1 METDDRQPPTGH
13 PFSIFGRMKKF
24 YVTTPIY
31 YVNDAPHI
39 GHSYTT
45 VLADILTRFHKL
57 LGYQTFFLTGTDE
70 HGQKV
75 QRAAAKRGVSPQEH
89 VDEYNQRFKNLWKK
103 MGIGYD
109 YFIRTTNA
117 DHKKFVSDCLQ
128 MLWDRGEIYSKEYEG
143 WYSVGEERFF
153 TQDELDENG
162 CDPISHRPVEWI
174 KEKNYFFRMGKY
186 RERLIE
192 YLESHR
198 DWIVPDYRWNEIRG
212 FLKQPLNDLCI
223 SRPKARLS
231 WGIPLP
237 FDADYVTYVWFDALL
252 NYVSAVMTFDANGN
266 LVPKKT
272 YPDGETIWP
281 ATYHLVGKDI
291 ITTHSVYWPTMLFAL
306 GFPLPKHILAHGW
319 WLVGNDK
326 MSKTTGNVVNPMEY
340 MEKYGVDAFR
350 YYLARDMVVGQDAS
364 FTHEGFVRRINSDLA
379 NDLGNV
385 LNRVHRLVQNNFGG
399 MLPIPSSNSISLLK
413 NCNNLN
419 DILSEEEKEELNRLS
434 SNPDSEAFKN
444 YEPKLWPE
452 FELVKLAQ
460 TTVEEIKQYLLKARL
475 SQSVET
481 IMALVRAVNRYLEQK
496 APWKLAK
503 DESKKEEL
511 ATVLYISAETVRLAL
526 CLLSPMIPSKSRE
539 GLEMLGTT
547 LEGVSD
553 LGWGK
558 FKGGEKFGQGA
569 ALFPRIVE
577 ETPKAEVPEKPK
589 QNKPLAKEDVPAAMD
604 IRAAKILEV
613 ADHPDATSLYVL
625 KVDAGEGEA
634 RTICSGL
641 KASYKP
647 EELKGKTIL
656 LFANLKPAP
665 LRGIMSNGM
674 LFAGD
679 TDEEH
684 VCRLVTPPEE
694 AKPGDRAV
702 FHGIT
707 PAAESRTL
715 KVKDFEKIALEAKG
729 KNVCCEGNALEING
743 KAVTCDVKDGARI
756 H

>member
-1 METDDRQPPTGH
+1 
-13 PFSIFGRMKKF
+13 MKNF

-57 LGYQTFFLTGTDE
+57 LGHQTFFLTGTDE

-75 QRAAAKRGVSPQEH
+75 QRAAAKRNVSPKQH
-89 VDEYNQRFKNLWKK
+89 VDEYCLRFKNLWEK
-103 MGIGYD
+103 MGIEYD
-109 YFIRTTNA
+109 HFIRTTDA
-117 DHKKFVSDCLQ
+117 SHMEFVQQCLQ
-128 MLWDRGEIYSKEYEG
+128 MLWDNGQIYSKEYEG

-153 TQDELDENG
+153 SQDELDENG
-162 CDPISHRPVEWI
+162 NDPISHRPVDWI
-174 KEKNYFFRMGKY
+174 KEKNYFFKMGSY
-186 RERLIE
+186 QEQLID

-223 SRPKARLS
+223 SRPKSRLS

-237 FDADYVTYVWFDALL
+237 FDTDYVTYVWFDALL
-252 NYVSAVMTFDANGN
+252 NYVSAVMKMENGK
-266 LVPKKT
+266 LVPRKT
-272 YPDGETIWP
+272 YPNGEPIWP
-281 ATYHLVGKDI
+281 ASYHLVGKDI

-326 MSKTTGNVVNPMEY
+326 MSKTTGNVINPMEY

-350 YYLARDMVVGQDAS
+350 YFLARDMVVGQDAS

-385 LNRVHRLVQNNFGG
+385 VNRVHRLVLNNFDGI
-399 MLPIPSSNSISLLK
+399 LPAPETFGDEENALKSMADNLSKSVPELLE
-413 NCNNLN
+413 N
-419 DILSEEEKEELNRLS
+419 
-434 SNPDSEAFKN
+434 
-444 YEPKLWPE
+444 
-452 FELVKLAQ
+452 
-460 TTVEEIKQYLLKARL
+460 IKL
-475 SQSVET
+475 SQSVEE
-481 IMALVRAVNRYLEQK
+481 ILSLIRAVNRYFEVK

-503 DESKKEEL
+503 DESQKGEL
-511 ATVLYISAETVRLAL
+511 ATVLFVAAETVRIAL
-526 CLLSPMIPSKSRE
+526 SFLSPIIPAKSRE
-539 GLEMLGTT
+539 GLSMLGTS
-547 LEGVSD
+547 LDNVDD
-553 LGWGK
+553 LKWGK
-558 FKGGEKFGQGA
+558 LRGGEKFGEGS

-577 ETPKAEVPEKPK
+577 EKTAVPQATNKQK
-589 QNKPLAKEDVPAAMD
+589 QNKPLSAADVPAEMD
-604 IRAAKILEV
+604 IRVATIIEV
-613 ADHPDATSLYVL
+613 QNHPDADSLYVL
-625 KVDAGEGEA
+625 KVDAGEAEP

-641 KASYKP
+641 RSSYRP
-647 EELKGKTIL
+647 EELENRQIL

-665 LRGIMSNGM
+665 LRGILSNGM

-679 TDEEH
+679 TDKEH
-684 VCRLVTPPEE
+684 VCVLLSPPEG

-702 FHGIT
+702 FHGIA
-707 PAAESRTL
+707 PAAECRIL
-715 KVKDFEKIALEAKG
+715 KLKDFEKIVLDVKNKAVFCGDSALE
-729 KNVCCEGNALEING
+729 VNG
-743 KAVTCDVKDGARI
+743 KTVSCDVPDGSKV

>member
-1 METDDRQPPTGH
+1 
-13 PFSIFGRMKKF
+13 MKNF

-75 QRAAAKRGVSPQEH
+75 QRAAEKRGVSPQEH
-89 VDEYNQRFKNLWKK
+89 VDEYNLRFKNLWKK
-103 MGIGYD
+103 MGINYD
-109 YFIRTTNA
+109 YFIRTTDA

-128 MLWDRGEIYSKEYEG
+128 MLWDKGEIYSKEYEG

-162 CDPISHRPVEWI
+162 CDPISHRPVDWI
-174 KEKNYFFRMGKY
+174 KEKNYFFKMGKY

-237 FDADYVTYVWFDALL
+237 FDEDYVTYVWFDALL
-252 NYVSAVMTFDANGN
+252 NYVSAVMKIDGNGN
-266 LVPKKT
+266 LVPKKN

-385 LNRVHRLVQNNFGG
+385 VNRVHRLVLTNFEGT
-399 MLPIPSSNSISLLK
+399 LPKAGTFADEENSVI
-413 NCNNLN
+413 
-419 DILSEEEKEELNRLS
+419 
-434 SNPDSEAFKN
+434 
-444 YEPKLWPE
+444 
-452 FELVKLAQ
+452 
-460 TTVEEIKQYLLKARL
+460 EIAARL
-475 SQSVET
+475 SKTVPELLENVKLSQAVEET
-481 IMALVRAVNRYLEQK
+481 LSLVRAVNRYLEQK

-503 DESKKEEL
+503 DTSKKEEL
-511 ATVLYISAETVRLAL
+511 ATVLFVSAEAVRIAL
-526 CLLSPMIPSKSRE
+526 SFLSPVIPEKSKE
-539 GLEMLGTT
+539 GLAMLGTS
-547 LEGVSD
+547 LEGVRD
-553 LGWGK
+553 LAWGK
-558 FKGGEKFGQGA
+558 FKGGEKFGEGS

-577 ETPKAEVPEKPK
+577 ETKQPEASPKTK
-589 QNKPLAKEDVPAAMD
+589 QNKPLTAEAVPAEMD
-604 IRAAKILEV
+604 IRVAKILEV
-613 ADHPDATSLYVL
+613 SDHPDATSLYVL
-625 KVDAGEGEA
+625 KVDAGEPEA

-641 KASYKP
+641 KSSYAP
-647 EELKGKTIL
+647 EELKGRKIL

-679 TDEEH
+679 TKEEH
-684 VCRLVTPPEE
+684 VCRLLTPPEDS
-694 AKPGDRAV
+694 KPGDRATFRGV
-702 FHGIT
+702 T
-707 PAAESRTL
+707 PSTDGRIL
-715 KVKDFEKIALEAKG
+715 KLKDFEKISLEARG
-729 KNVCCEGNALEING
+729 KAVFCGECPLEVSG
-743 KAVTCDVKDGARI
+743 KAVTCDVEDGAKI

>member
-1 METDDRQPPTGH
+1 
-13 PFSIFGRMKKF
+13 MKNF

-75 QRAAAKRGVSPQEH
+75 QRAAEKRGVSPQEH
-89 VDEYNQRFKNLWKK
+89 VDEYNLRFKNLWKK
-103 MGIGYD
+103 MDIGYD
-109 YFIRTTNA
+109 YFIRTTDA

-128 MLWDRGEIYSKEYEG
+128 LLWDRGEIYSKEYEG

-162 CDPISHRPVEWI
+162 CDPISHRPVDWL
-174 KEKNYFFRMGKY
+174 KEKNYFFKMGKY
-186 RERLIE
+186 QERLIE

-237 FDADYVTYVWFDALL
+237 FDNDYVTYVWFDALL
-252 NYVSAVMTFDANGN
+252 NYVSAVMKIDEKGN
-266 LVPKKT
+266 LVPKRSF
-272 YPDGETIWP
+272 PDGETIWP

-385 LNRVHRLVQNNFGG
+385 VNRVHRLVLTNFNGT
-399 MLPIPSSNSISLLK
+399 LPKAGTFAAEENSVIEIADRLAKTVPELLE
-413 NCNNLN
+413 N
-419 DILSEEEKEELNRLS
+419 
-434 SNPDSEAFKN
+434 
-444 YEPKLWPE
+444 
-452 FELVKLAQ
+452 VKLSQA
-460 TTVEEIKQYLLKARL
+460 VEETL
-475 SQSVET
+475 S
-481 IMALVRAVNRYLEQK
+481 LVRAVNRYLEQK

-503 DESKKEEL
+503 DASKKEEL
-511 ATVLYISAETVRLAL
+511 ATVLFVSAEAVRIAL
-526 CLLSPMIPSKSRE
+526 SFLSPVIPEKSKE
-539 GLEMLGTT
+539 GLAMLGTS

-553 LGWGK
+553 LAWGK
-558 FKGGEKFGQGA
+558 FKGGERFGEGS

-577 ETPKAEVPEKPK
+577 ESQKQEAAPKAK
-589 QNKPLAKEDVPAAMD
+589 QNKPLAAEDVPAEMD
-604 IRAAKILEV
+604 IRVAKILEV
-613 ADHPDATSLYVL
+613 SDHPDATSLYVL
-625 KVDAGEGEA
+625 KVDAGEPEA

-641 KASYKP
+641 KSSYSP
-647 EELKGKTIL
+647 EELKDRKIL

-679 TDEEH
+679 TKEEH
-684 VCRLVTPPEE
+684 VCRLLTPPEDS
-694 AKPGDRAV
+694 KPGDRATFRGV
-702 FHGIT
+702 T
-707 PAAESRTL
+707 PSTDGRIL
-715 KVKDFEKIALEAKG
+715 KLKDFEKISLEARNKVVFCG
-729 KNVCCEGNALEING
+729 KSPLEVSG
-743 KAVTCDVKDGARI
+743 KAVTCDVEDGAKI

>member
-1 METDDRQPPTGH
+1 
-13 PFSIFGRMKKF
+13 MKNF

-75 QRAAAKRGVSPQEH
+75 QRAAEKRGVSPQEH
-89 VDEYNQRFKNLWKK
+89 VDEYNLRFKNLWKK
-103 MGIGYD
+103 MDIGYD
-109 YFIRTTNA
+109 YFIRTTDA

-128 MLWDRGEIYSKEYEG
+128 MLWDKGEIYSKEYEG

-162 CDPISHRPVEWI
+162 CDPISHRPVDWI
-174 KEKNYFFRMGKY
+174 KEKNYFFKMGKY
-186 RERLIE
+186 QERLIE
-192 YLESHR
+192 YLETHR

-237 FDADYVTYVWFDALL
+237 FDEDYVTYVWFDALL
-252 NYVSAVMTFDANGN
+252 NYVSAVMKIDEKGN
-266 LVPKKT
+266 LVPKRNF
-272 YPDGETIWP
+272 PDGETIWP

-306 GFPLPKHILAHGW
+306 GFPLPRHILAHGW

-385 LNRVHRLVQNNFGG
+385 VNRVHRLVLSNFEGT
-399 MLPIPSSNSISLLK
+399 LPKPGTFAAEENCVLEIANKLAETVPELLE
-413 NCNNLN
+413 N
-419 DILSEEEKEELNRLS
+419 
-434 SNPDSEAFKN
+434 
-444 YEPKLWPE
+444 
-452 FELVKLAQ
+452 VKLSQA
-460 TTVEEIKQYLLKARL
+460 VEEIL
-475 SQSVET
+475 S
-481 IMALVRAVNRYLEQK
+481 LVRAVNRYLEQK

-503 DESKKEEL
+503 DTSKKEEL
-511 ATVLYISAETVRLAL
+511 ATVLFVSAEAVRIAL
-526 CLLSPMIPSKSRE
+526 SFLSPVIPTKSRE
-539 GLEMLGTT
+539 GLAMLGTS
-547 LEGVSD
+547 LEGVRD
-553 LGWGK
+553 LAWGK
-558 FKGGEKFGQGA
+558 FQGGEKFGEGS

-577 ETPKAEVPEKPK
+577 ETQKPEAATKPK
-589 QNKPLAKEDVPAAMD
+589 QNKPLAAEDVPAEMD
-604 IRAAKILEV
+604 IRVARILEV
-613 ADHPDATSLYVL
+613 SDHPDATSLYVL
-625 KVDAGEGEA
+625 KVDAGESEP

-641 KASYKP
+641 KSSYTP
-647 EELKGKTIL
+647 EELKDRMIL

-679 TDEEH
+679 TEEEH
-684 VCRLVTPPEE
+684 VCRLLASPEG
-694 AKPGDRAV
+694 AKPGDRAA

-707 PAAESRTL
+707 PSTDGRIL
-715 KVKDFEKIALEAKG
+715 KLKDFEKVSLEAREKAVVW
-729 KNVCCEGNALEING
+729 KKSVLEVSG
-743 KAVTCDVKDGARI
+743 RAVTCDVEDGARI

>member
-1 METDDRQPPTGH
+1 
-13 PFSIFGRMKKF
+13 MKNF

-57 LGYQTFFLTGTDE
+57 LGHQTFFLTGTDE

-75 QRAAAKRGVSPQEH
+75 QRAAAKRNVSPKQH
-89 VDEYNQRFKNLWKK
+89 VDEYCLRFKNLWEK
-103 MGIGYD
+103 MGIEYD
-109 YFIRTTNA
+109 HFIRTTDA
-117 DHKKFVSDCLQ
+117 SHMEFVQQCLQ
-128 MLWDRGEIYSKEYEG
+128 MLWDNGQIYSKEYEG

-153 TQDELDENG
+153 SQDELDENG
-162 CDPISHRPVEWI
+162 NDPISHRPVDWI
-174 KEKNYFFRMGKY
+174 KEKNYFFKMGSY
-186 RERLIE
+186 QEQLID

-223 SRPKARLS
+223 SRPKSRLS

-237 FDADYVTYVWFDALL
+237 FDTDYVTYVWFDALL
-252 NYVSAVMTFDANGN
+252 NYVSAVMKMENGK
-266 LVPKKT
+266 LVPRKT
-272 YPDGETIWP
+272 YPNGEPIWP
-281 ATYHLVGKDI
+281 ASYHLVGKDI

-326 MSKTTGNVVNPMEY
+326 MSKTTGNVINPMEY

-350 YYLARDMVVGQDAS
+350 YFLARDMVVGQDAS

-385 LNRVHRLVQNNFGG
+385 VNRVHRLVLNNFDGI
-399 MLPIPSSNSISLLK
+399 LPAPETFGDEENTLKSMADNLSKSVPELLE
-413 NCNNLN
+413 N
-419 DILSEEEKEELNRLS
+419 
-434 SNPDSEAFKN
+434 
-444 YEPKLWPE
+444 
-452 FELVKLAQ
+452 
-460 TTVEEIKQYLLKARL
+460 IKL
-475 SQSVET
+475 SQSVEE
-481 IMALVRAVNRYLEQK
+481 ILSLVRAVNRYFEVK

-503 DESKKEEL
+503 DESRKGEL
-511 ATVLYISAETVRLAL
+511 ATVLFVAAETVRIAL
-526 CLLSPMIPSKSRE
+526 SFLSPIIPAKSRE
-539 GLEMLGTT
+539 GLSMLGTS
-547 LEGVSD
+547 LDNVDD
-553 LGWGK
+553 LKWGK
-558 FKGGEKFGQGA
+558 LRGGEKFGEGS

-577 ETPKAEVPEKPK
+577 EKTAVPQAANKQK
-589 QNKPLAKEDVPAAMD
+589 QNKPLSAADVPAEMD
-604 IRAAKILEV
+604 IRVATIIEV
-613 ADHPDATSLYVL
+613 QNHPDADSLYVL
-625 KVDAGEGEA
+625 KVDAGEAEP

-641 KASYKP
+641 RSSYRP
-647 EELKGKTIL
+647 EELENRQIL

-665 LRGIMSNGM
+665 LRGILSNGM

-679 TDEEH
+679 TDKEH
-684 VCRLVTPPEE
+684 ICVLLSPPEG

-702 FHGIT
+702 FHGIA
-707 PAAESRTL
+707 PAAECRVL
-715 KVKDFEKIALEAKG
+715 KLKDFEKIVLDVKNKAVFCGDSALE
-729 KNVCCEGNALEING
+729 VNG
-743 KAVTCDVKDGARI
+743 KTVSCDVPDGSKV

>member
-1 METDDRQPPTGH
+1 
-13 PFSIFGRMKKF
+13 MKKF

-109 YFIRTTNA
+109 YFIRTTDA

-399 MLPIPSSNSISLLK
+399 ILPKPGNFG
-413 NCNNLN
+413 
-419 DILSEEEKEELNRLS
+419 SEENDVLEIARRLEKS
-434 SNPDSEAFKN
+434 VPDLLEN
-444 YEPKLWPE
+444 
-452 FELVKLAQ
+452 VKLSQA
-460 TTVEEIKQYLLKARL
+460 VEEIL
-475 SQSVET
+475 S
-481 IMALVRAVNRYLEQK
+481 LVRAVNRYLEQK

-503 DESKKEEL
+503 DAERKNEL
-511 ATVLYISAETVRLAL
+511 ATVLFVSAEAVRIAL
-526 CLLSPMIPSKSRE
+526 SFLSPVIPEKSRE

-715 KVKDFEKIALEAKG
+715 KVKDFEKIALEAEG